1 MEVFKPRHEAAQL
14 YISDNNPDQMVE
26 VGPKIELQW
35 LRDDV
40 DKDKWDRDCDETY
53 KTWREN
59 IEKLHYEVR
68 FQDPTLQIMMIKT
81 TLLMLM
87 SSKFIRRRPD
97 MDGVCVH
104 LYRFADD
111 QTWSVCVCAPVSIC
125 RRPDMYG
132 VCAPVLICSLRRR

>member
-53 KTWREN
+53 NTWRKN
-59 IEKLHYEVR
+59 IEKVHYEVR
-68 FQDPTLQIMMIKT
+68 FQDPTLQITMKT
-81 TLLMLM
+81 TLLILM
-87 SSKFIRRRPD
+87 SSKFIRRRPDMDGVCAPVSIRRRPD

-104 LYRFADD
+104 LYRFAASAAD
-111 QTWSVCVCAPVSIC
+111 
-125 RRPDMYG
+125 RG
-132 VCAPVLICSLRRR
+132 